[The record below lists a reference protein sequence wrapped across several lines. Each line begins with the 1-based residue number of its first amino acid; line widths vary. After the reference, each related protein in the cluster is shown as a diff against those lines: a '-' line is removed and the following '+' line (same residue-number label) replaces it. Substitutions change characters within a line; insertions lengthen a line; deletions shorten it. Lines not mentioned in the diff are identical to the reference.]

1 MHRRHR
7 TQVAQQGNKT
17 VPRRNTTTE
26 LQNNSPQ
33 RLGWGEESKP
43 QSRMLRCHTSPNP
56 QSGPPFSTLHT
67 TLPMTKASMWARA
80 MARASLDTT
89 QEDSPGDEKQYALKR
104 KTSEKA
110 IQKRKGTKGTTQ
122 VSPDEVKRAASELAA
137 WDGEMAHDDVQ
148 NAVRACASGTTSKM
162 HVIPNALPAAIAE
175 AVHTLL
181 KALPERAWCTSNG
194 DDDDNTLV
202 HSFAACAREDAPQL
216 APLFDAVEK
225 LAGGSKCSLQLARYS
240 QGDGIAPHDDMA
252 EVTLDEDGETYER
265 RVAVVL
271 HLAKGNWHVEDGGC
285 LVDRA
290 DSRPVVLPP
299 VFNRFVAFTVPR
311 LHEVTAVTKGHEKRF
326 SLFGWVLRRRAR
338 KKRKHGGGR
347 RNRS

>member
-1 MHRRHR
+1 M
-7 TQVAQQGNKT
+7 
-17 VPRRNTTTE
+17 
-26 LQNNSPQ
+26 
-33 RLGWGEESKP
+33 
-43 QSRMLRCHTSPNP
+43 
-56 QSGPPFSTLHT
+56 
-67 TLPMTKASMWARA
+67 
-80 MARASLDTT
+80 
-89 QEDSPGDEKQYALKR
+89 
-104 KTSEKA
+104 
-110 IQKRKGTKGTTQ
+110 
-122 VSPDEVKRAASELAA
+122 SPDEVKRAASELAA

-162 HVIPNALPAAIAE
+162 HVIPNALPTAIAE

-181 KALPERAWCTSNG
+181 KSLPERAWCTSKG
-194 DDDDNTLV
+194 DDDDNTLA

-225 LAGGSKCSLQLARYS
+225 LAGGAKCSLQLARYS

-299 VFNRFVAFTVPR
+299 AFNRFVAFTVPR